1 MALASVIIG
10 IALFKRVPKLK
21 FVTMAVLGSIVYKA
35 CLMAALQLGLPNSY
49 LKLLMAVLLTI
60 AIVSERLGGKKG
72 GAHHG

>member
-1 MALASVIIG
+1 
-10 IALFKRVPKLK
+10 
-21 FVTMAVLGSIVYKA
+21 MAVLGSIVYKA

-60 AIVSERLGGKKG
+60 AIVSERIGSRKG